1 MQIAEANV
9 TPGVLDLLQ
18 RLLAIDSGTLAMAL
32 TEASSVVAEV
42 LHADKVDAFL
52 YDPSRDSLVAVGASA
67 QPLSEKQRQLGLDVL
82 PLVNGGRSVEVFR
95 TGRNYFNN
103 HVEAD
108 LEEVRGLREALGI
121 RSEIGVPLSIGQQCR
136 GMVMVASQAPEAFTS
151 DQVVFA
157 ESIARW
163 VGLVAH
169 RTELMAEASRTAA
182 LHARRDAAEELVT
195 VLAHDLRNLIAP
207 ITSRFELLV
216 QRARKEGR
224 ERDLRDAEGG
234 LRTARRMASFLSD
247 MLDVT
252 RLDEGLLAMETEAF
266 DLAALATEVCA
277 TFTSAE
283 VSVDAVI
290 SRPVMACGDRL
301 RVRQCLEN
309 LTANAVQHSP
319 RQARVTV
326 TVSSIAREGRD
337 WAQVDV
343 CDEGGGIPPEVLP
356 HIFQRFVTGGESR
369 GLGLGLYLAKQ
380 IARAHGGDLTVQSS
394 AEKGTVFRLEVPSAI
409 AH

>member
-9 TPGVLDLLQ
+9 TPGMLDLLQ
-18 RLLAIDSGTLAMAL
+18 RLLAIESDTLAVAL
-32 TEASSVVAEV
+32 TEACSVVAEV

-52 YDPSRDSLVAVGASA
+52 HDASRESLVATGASS
-67 QPLSEKQRQLGLDVL
+67 QPLSQRQRQLGLDVL
-82 PLVNGGRSVEVFR
+82 PLANGGRSVDVFQ

-103 HVEAD
+103 HVESD
-108 LEEVRGLREALGI
+108 LEEVRGLRDALGI
-121 RSEIGVPLSIGQQCR
+121 RSAIGVPLVIGDERR
-136 GMVMVASQAPEAFTS
+136 GVVMVASQAPDAFTP
-151 DQVVFA
+151 DQVRFA

-169 RTELMAEASRTAA
+169 RTELMAESARAAA

-195 VLAHDLRNLIAP
+195 VLAHDLRNLLAP
-207 ITSRFELLV
+207 ITSRFELLA
-216 QRARKEGR
+216 QRARKEDR

-252 RLDEGLLAMETEAF
+252 RIDHGLLVMESEPF
-266 DLAALATEVCA
+266 DLAVLAAEVCA

-283 VSVDAVI
+283 VKVEAVVGKA
-290 SRPVMACGDRL
+290 VMVAGDRL
-301 RVRQCLEN
+301 RVRQALEN
-309 LTANAVQHSP
+309 LIANAVQHSP
-319 RQARVTV
+319 PRARVTA
-326 TVSSIAREGRD
+326 TVSSIARDGGEWGRL
-337 WAQVDV
+337 DV
-343 CDEGGGIPPEVLP
+343 RDEGGGIPPDVLP

-380 IARAHGGDLTVQSS
+380 IALAHGGDLTVQST
-394 AEKGTVFRLEVPSAI
+394 AERGTVFRLEVPSAI